1 MSEREQQPGAASPQ
15 RGGLLGW
22 LRRLFGRGRDAEN
35 AAPPATVA
43 TDAEPPRFA
52 AWTAPPPLEGG
63 QRNAAEDTTPAPA
76 GPQDNAPAQPAGAVG
91 GEAALTERQAKPLDA
106 LRSAL
111 AAAETTAPQAAAIS
125 QVDEPDGDEL
135 PAQREEAAPPSGAAT
150 PATPIERARS
160 ALEEARRQMAGLMGE
175 TSGTKPEE
183 PGAQTAQPERG
194 ADGGRT
200 FAAEWPGL
208 LEGLRQTRAGLAGEI
223 DTLRAIVHDLRR
235 EVGRLSDI
243 VNGLQQQQGGTA
255 SAAAPAPAPA
265 LASLSQ
271 TLPRLQTM
279 LERLRAMATEHAAA
293 APRAPL
299 ASAEGPLTP
308 PSRAQMPTTGQ
319 LPPLAP
325 EIVWAPGAPHQH
337 AFAPTLAPQSEAA
350 PEPARPSPSPAPRTP
365 AMLLTIT
372 PLEGIARLS
381 ALEQR
386 LAATPGVQ
394 RLELSGYRRGEASFR
409 VTLAGGATIHDAIRR
424 VPDATTTIA
433 EVRVEDNV
441 ARVRLAPRGA
451 REVAT
456 APS

>member
-1 MSEREQQPGAASPQ
+1 VSEREQQPGAASPQ

-22 LRRLFGRGRDAEN
+22 LRRLFGRGRDADT
-35 AAPPATVA
+35 AAPPAAVA
-43 TDAEPPRFA
+43 PDAEPPRFA
-52 AWTAPPPLEGG
+52 AWPAPPPLESG
-63 QRNAAEDTTPAPA
+63 RHAAPEEATTAPA
-76 GPQDNAPAQPAGAVG
+76 GLRDATPAQPA
-91 GEAALTERQAKPLDA
+91 
-106 LRSAL
+106 SAG
-111 AAAETTAPQAAAIS
+111 
-125 QVDEPDGDEL
+125 GDETVH
-135 PAQREEAAPPSGAAT
+135 PAMQAAPPDAVEPAPALSETPAAPTDAT
-150 PATPIERARS
+150 PPDSVERPAPPQQSGGASPSGTATPIERARS

-175 TSGTKPEE
+175 TPGARSEG
-183 PGAQTAQPERG
+183 PGAQAAQPERDTVG
-194 ADGGRT
+194 TDGGRT

-208 LEGLRQTRAGLAGEI
+208 LEGLRQTRTGLAGEI
-223 DTLRAIVHDLRR
+223 ETLRAIVHDLRR

-243 VNGLQQQQGGTA
+243 VNGLQQQQQGGTA
-255 SAAAPAPAPA
+255 SAAAPTPA

-279 LERLRAMATEHAAA
+279 LERLRAMAAEHAAA

-299 ASAEGPLTP
+299 ASAEAPLMP
-308 PSRAQMPTTGQ
+308 PARAQTPTPGQ
-319 LPPLAP
+319 LPSLAP

-337 AFAPTLAPQSEAA
+337 VFTSTPAPQSEAA
-350 PEPARPSPSPAPRTP
+350 PEPMRSSPSPAPRAPT
-365 AMLLTIT
+365 MLLTIT

-409 VTLAGGATIHDAIRR
+409 VTLASGATIHDAIRR
-424 VPDATTTIA
+424 VPDTTTTIA

-441 ARVRLAPRGA
+441 ARVRLAPRDA
-451 REVAT
+451 REVAA